1 MVMQC
6 IIFFLIRAKHLPFL
20 VPSSLKNG
28 ALLEDVG
35 EHWRYS
41 SRLAQRQCCL
51 VLVSTHS
58 LGCLQQAMPEESDF
72 VSEMV
77 FILKKEQ
84 DG

>member
-1 MVMQC
+1 M
-6 IIFFLIRAKHLPFL
+6 PFL

-41 SRLAQRQCCL
+41 SRLAQCQCCL